1 MDRPILLRLLALV
14 EASALLHQHQREVT
28 ERNGQLY
35 LVAKV
40 EDYAIAR
47 ELAMTLLPR
56 VLSGSTIKCQ
66 KLVEWA
72 ETQGE
77 HRFGKKDVDHGMDW
91 SRKTTT
97 KYLVEA
103 VALGCLA
110 VDGDDGK
117 SGKKF
122 WFVKKIDT
130 PPLDLPEPGELL
142 EAAVPPKVHNA
153 N

>member
-1 MDRPILLRLLALV
+1 NPMSCEQRDRILRRWQNAGRLLAPMPVLIPFADKIRFPKKPLRVRRDRPRLLALV

-77 HRFGKKDVDHGMDW
+77 H
-91 SRKTTT
+91 
-97 KYLVEA
+97 
-103 VALGCLA
+103 
-110 VDGDDGK
+110 
-117 SGKKF
+117 
-122 WFVKKIDT
+122 
-130 PPLDLPEPGELL
+130 
-142 EAAVPPKVHNA
+142 
-153 N
+153 